1 MTTDRK
7 RGYLYILLAAMLYST
22 TEVALKALGGAFA
35 PMQVTVERVLLGAV
49 ALMPFALNDL
59 KKRDIQLT
67 KADWGYF
74 TLLGFLTVTLHMSL
88 LQMAVLHMDASAT
101 SIIYSGNP
109 VFAVALAHFIL
120 HEPLKKNHLLAI
132 GVELVGILF
141 ILNPAHLEISLRGFL
156 EIITATLL
164 FATYGTLCKLRLPR
178 LGALVI
184 TTFNML
190 IGGLELLFLL
200 LLGEIPAVGALYSG
214 LGLEI
219 FAGIPFFTGFTLKTT
234 LLLCHVGIGCAA
246 IGFLLTAKIT
256 EYTSAT
262 EASFVYLVKPI
273 LATALA
279 VVVYHEHISVNRMV
293 GIAFFVAAS
302 LCVSVPV
309 LREMRL
315 EYPGIRISLEAYT
328 LQELSARFQM
338 GQMDLIITLQ
348 DRTAKMYDAESMLI
362 DTAQEMILFSNTL
375 FRTRKKNWKP
385 EEFRQETFF
394 VLADDREE
402 MQLDCVRAIG
412 SKYGFVPNICSVN
425 SMESILMN
433 VENGLGVTVCNSWV
447 RNVYE
452 PGFQCCPLEHSTEIA
467 AVWKQGQENSALQIL
482 LGYMTEKNLNSC
494 KISA

>member
-35 PMQVTVERVLLGAV
+35 PMQVTVERVLLGAA

-214 LGLEI
+214 LGRRYLRVFRFSRALRSKRRCFCAMSASAARPSAFCLRRRSRSTPLRRRRRSFI
-219 FAGIPFFTGFTLKTT
+219 SSSPFWQRRWRSSCTT
-234 LLLCHVGIGCAA
+234 
-246 IGFLLTAKIT
+246 
-256 EYTSAT
+256 S
-262 EASFVYLVKPI
+262 
-273 LATALA
+273 
-279 VVVYHEHISVNRMV
+279 
-293 GIAFFVAAS
+293 
-302 LCVSVPV
+302 
-309 LREMRL
+309 
-315 EYPGIRISLEAYT
+315 
-328 LQELSARFQM
+328 
-338 GQMDLIITLQ
+338 
-348 DRTAKMYDAESMLI
+348 
-362 DTAQEMILFSNTL
+362 
-375 FRTRKKNWKP
+375 
-385 EEFRQETFF
+385 
-394 VLADDREE
+394 
-402 MQLDCVRAIG
+402 
-412 SKYGFVPNICSVN
+412 
-425 SMESILMN
+425 
-433 VENGLGVTVCNSWV
+433 
-447 RNVYE
+447 
-452 PGFQCCPLEHSTEIA
+452 
-467 AVWKQGQENSALQIL
+467 
-482 LGYMTEKNLNSC
+482 
-494 KISA
+494 ISA

>member
-1 MTTDRK
+1 
-7 RGYLYILLAAMLYST
+7 
-22 TEVALKALGGAFA
+22 
-35 PMQVTVERVLLGAV
+35 
-49 ALMPFALNDL
+49 
-59 KKRDIQLT
+59 
-67 KADWGYF
+67 
-74 TLLGFLTVTLHMSL
+74 MSL

-200 LLGEIPAVGALYSG
+200 MLGEIPAVGALYSG

-309 LREMRL
+309 LREMR
-315 EYPGIRISLEAYT
+315 
-328 LQELSARFQM
+328 
-338 GQMDLIITLQ
+338 
-348 DRTAKMYDAESMLI
+348 
-362 DTAQEMILFSNTL
+362 
-375 FRTRKKNWKP
+375 
-385 EEFRQETFF
+385 
-394 VLADDREE
+394 RE
-402 MQLDCVRAIG
+402 RAV
-412 SKYGFVPNICSVN
+412 K
-425 SMESILMN
+425 
-433 VENGLGVTVCNSWV
+433 T
-447 RNVYE
+447 
-452 PGFQCCPLEHSTEIA
+452 
-467 AVWKQGQENSALQIL
+467 
-482 LGYMTEKNLNSC
+482 
-494 KISA
+494 

>member
-35 PMQVTVERVLLGAV
+35 PMQVTVERVLLGAA

-190 IGGLELLFLL
+190 IGGLELLAL
-200 LLGEIPAVGALYSG
+200 GALYSS

-293 GIAFFVAAS
+293 GIAFFAAAS

-309 LREMRL
+309 LREMR
-315 EYPGIRISLEAYT
+315 
-328 LQELSARFQM
+328 
-338 GQMDLIITLQ
+338 
-348 DRTAKMYDAESMLI
+348 
-362 DTAQEMILFSNTL
+362 
-375 FRTRKKNWKP
+375 
-385 EEFRQETFF
+385 
-394 VLADDREE
+394 RE
-402 MQLDCVRAIG
+402 RAV
-412 SKYGFVPNICSVN
+412 K
-425 SMESILMN
+425 
-433 VENGLGVTVCNSWV
+433 T
-447 RNVYE
+447 
-452 PGFQCCPLEHSTEIA
+452 
-467 AVWKQGQENSALQIL
+467 
-482 LGYMTEKNLNSC
+482 
-494 KISA
+494 

>member
-35 PMQVTVERVLLGAV
+35 PMQVTVERVLLGAA

-200 LLGEIPAVGALYSG
+200 LLGEIPAVR
-214 LGLEI
+214 
-219 FAGIPFFTGFTLKTT
+219 FT
-234 LLLCHVGIGCAA
+234 
-246 IGFLLTAKIT
+246 
-256 EYTSAT
+256 
-262 EASFVYLVKPI
+262 
-273 LATALA
+273 
-279 VVVYHEHISVNRMV
+279 
-293 GIAFFVAAS
+293 
-302 LCVSVPV
+302 
-309 LREMRL
+309 
-315 EYPGIRISLEAYT
+315 
-328 LQELSARFQM
+328 
-338 GQMDLIITLQ
+338 
-348 DRTAKMYDAESMLI
+348 
-362 DTAQEMILFSNTL
+362 
-375 FRTRKKNWKP
+375 
-385 EEFRQETFF
+385 
-394 VLADDREE
+394 
-402 MQLDCVRAIG
+402 
-412 SKYGFVPNICSVN
+412 
-425 SMESILMN
+425 
-433 VENGLGVTVCNSWV
+433 
-447 RNVYE
+447 
-452 PGFQCCPLEHSTEIA
+452 
-467 AVWKQGQENSALQIL
+467 AVWGWRYSRAFRFSRALRSKRRCFCAMSASAARPSAFCSRRRSRSTPLRRRRRSFISSSPFWQRRWRS
-482 LGYMTEKNLNSC
+482 SC
-494 KISA
+494 TTSISA